1 MWGRASEGS
10 GGKEGGGDLRLGG
23 RGEGKGGW
31 SGVERSGWGRGGP
44 LSALEPGTIER
55 GGFGQCR
62 CRGRAG
68 PQGYVQSQGRP
79 RGTADPSRKAV
90 SRNRPPCEDRRTIKA
105 RSHLRLCS
113 IGFSSVCCIVRMIDP
128 AAFLQ
133 GYFCDHVCCRLP
145 FAVCRLPFAVG
156 RSHAPSLVQHPRSL
170 HHGSAPRR
178 QWCAAGE
185 CAPPCRSA
193 WVHDQS
199 TIQAMPPNRACSQCE
214 SGRQHGSR
222 IDVHTI
228 MITCMGC
235 LMFAGVPEFS
245 LILEQLCNALD
256 CATSTRMTHSSHGH
270 MHTHSIRTDA
280 ANG

>member
-145 FAVCRLPFAVG
+145 FAVCRLPFAVCRLPSAVCRWPFT
-156 RSHAPSLVQHPRSL
+156 RSFSGATPAFI
-170 HHGSAPRR
+170 APR
-178 QWCAAGE
+178 
-185 CAPPCRSA
+185 
-193 WVHDQS
+193 
-199 TIQAMPPNRACSQCE
+199 
-214 SGRQHGSR
+214 
-222 IDVHTI
+222 
-228 MITCMGC
+228 
-235 LMFAGVPEFS
+235 L
-245 LILEQLCNALD
+245 
-256 CATSTRMTHSSHGH
+256 CATATMVCCRRMCTSMQVSMG
-270 MHTHSIRTDA
+270 S
-280 ANG
+280 